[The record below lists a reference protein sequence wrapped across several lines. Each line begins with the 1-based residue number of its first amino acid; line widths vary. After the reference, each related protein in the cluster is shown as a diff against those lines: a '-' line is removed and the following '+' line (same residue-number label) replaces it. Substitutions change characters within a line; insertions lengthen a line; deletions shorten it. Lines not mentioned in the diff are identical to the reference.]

1 GGGKARNRRT
11 VGEAVDGKHRTR
23 GDQRLGFAFSL
34 SPLALIALSLSLISF
49 HRRGLAV
56 LPANLFGRI

>member
-1 GGGKARNRRT
+1 MEEEKLEI
-11 VGEAVDGKHRTR
+11 VGPLEKPLMGNIVPEEINGLDS
-23 GDQRLGFAFSL
+23 LSL